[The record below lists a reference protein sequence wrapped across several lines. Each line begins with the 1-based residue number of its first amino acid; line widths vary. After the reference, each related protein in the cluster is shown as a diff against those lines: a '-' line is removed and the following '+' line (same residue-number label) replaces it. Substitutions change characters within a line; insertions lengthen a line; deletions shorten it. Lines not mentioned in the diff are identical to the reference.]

1 MPVIL
6 IYRKQKLEVE
16 GTLTV
21 REALQQLGLSP
32 ESHLIVR
39 DGELLNE
46 NDVLRNGEEV
56 KVISAIS
63 GGTL

>member
-16 GTLTV
+16 GMLTV

-39 DGELLNE
+39 KGELLND

-63 GGTL
+63 GGAL